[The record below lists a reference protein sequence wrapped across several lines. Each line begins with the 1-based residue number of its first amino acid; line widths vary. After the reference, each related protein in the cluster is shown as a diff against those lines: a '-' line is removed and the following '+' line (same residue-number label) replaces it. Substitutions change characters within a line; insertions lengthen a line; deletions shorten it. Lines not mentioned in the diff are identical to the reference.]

1 MNCRQCVFQTDKG
14 PDPYV
19 ANIEQMAVRNP
30 NFRTAIWTGCHMQM
44 TIMSIP
50 PCGEIGQEI
59 HQDTDQLIRVEQGKA
74 EVMIGKCEEKKDFH
88 KFMCKGDA
96 VFIPAGSWHNIINV
110 GRIPLMLLHI
120 SVNRRADSADI
131 GVTFPEP
138 SAYNSAQTACFY

>member
-110 GRIPLMLLHI
+110 GRIPLMLS
-120 SVNRRADSADI
+120 SVYALPHHPRGTVHRTKEEA
-131 GVTFPEP
+131 ERE
-138 SAYNSAQTACFY
+138 Y